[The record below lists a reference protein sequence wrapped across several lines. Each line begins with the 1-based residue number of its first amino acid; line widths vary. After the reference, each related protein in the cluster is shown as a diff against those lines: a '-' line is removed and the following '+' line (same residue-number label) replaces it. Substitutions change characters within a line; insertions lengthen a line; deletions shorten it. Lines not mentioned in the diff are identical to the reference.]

1 MASAHPR
8 WSTDVPPGGIAHL
21 RRSGVRASA
30 SSLPLLRDEL
40 TEWARVVG
48 LGEEVA
54 ESLALAGYEAMAN
67 AVEHAYGGTAG
78 PLDVEAVRLVEH
90 VEVTITDHG
99 TWIPEHEGDQQR
111 QRGLPLIRGLA
122 DEAVV
127 HSDQNGTTVSMSW
140 LISAEEAEG
149 VTN

>member
-1 MASAHPR
+1 MTSAHPGG
-8 WSTDVPPGGIAHL
+8 SADVPRGGIADL
-21 RRSGVRASA
+21 QRISVPASA
-30 SSLPLLRDEL
+30 GSLPVLRDEL
-40 TEWARVVG
+40 TEWARVAG
-48 LGEEVA
+48 LREEVT

-78 PLDVEAVRLVEH
+78 PLDLEAVRH
-90 VEVTITDHG
+90 VDHVRISITDHG
-99 TWIPEHEGDQQR
+99 TWIPEHEGDQHR

-140 LISAEEAEG
+140 SISAGTDGE
-149 VTN
+149 TT